1 MQKWHFKISGKI
13 NISGDKTVMEIKPEN
28 FMTLI
33 RISDYQN
40 SNMPTIMARLNIDKN
55 LFDKIIKNA
64 KTATI
69 YLKIEK
75 FNKQE
80 EVVNNPIYETVLD
93 DEFSIFVS
101 NDINYNK
108 ELDYIESE
116 NNPSETPR
124 KDVYIETYIGLI
136 SKKCINANKVISNN
150 TVLDTP
156 MMNIVASYLKNLH
169 LLLEPFNYNKN
180 QIQLVIPPK
189 DTLSELIKYFNSV
202 NVFYDTK
209 YMFFIDEPYCSYL
222 ISRSG
227 NGIERSDEKYNTV
240 YFNIHKSNDKS
251 AAIEGMMEDQNNLQ
265 YYIDI
270 NVLDTKYTIDHDTA
284 KIIDKLQ
291 TIINPNNDNTIN
303 CLNDIQN
310 AIAKIQSYMLSLE
323 TKVKNSIVDFGD
335 NLNEQLSNIK
345 IDVDHSVL
353 DTLDV
358 LKGEES
364 ETLNKYIDSILSIP
378 TSVDV
383 KDGDSTITVDIVSDA
398 VKKAAQDLL
407 NNTFNDFTKNLNS
420 LVNSTDL
427 FKLVNEDSENVAYQM
442 NDVRNEMSSVT
453 AVNAQDVS
461 SKTKKKVL
469 QLNINASNLVN
480 KFSSQILPNKSIA
493 NTLANNAMQLTN
505 GAIEFYQKLQAVQT
519 GGYGHLLPSDLT
531 SSFDKNK
538 EIADQFSTHYESIFS
553 ETSTINKNLD
563 KYMDIAN
570 KINSS
575 TKNLTSITSDLDKI
589 SKLNLKG
596 KFGSVV
602 NDSRTLVGN
611 VTNIFDKFNNTIQDS
626 ISYADVILGG
636 FDLNQISDLTGVGK
650 LGLSNI
656 ETILKVGAT
665 IGSGIL
671 GTKIIKTKNDNPNEL
686 KNIKSEVETMI
697 NKLTINKYELDPSIF
712 TPNKKYKIKNYD
724 AHSDKDGLFIL
735 NKKTEIYV
743 REDNT
748 FNCNTVLDLAKV
760 PDSTNTNQVQDT
772 SSPNTNNTTQED
784 WYKKSTG
791 QEEIK
796 SNENINV
803 NNNGTGNIT
812 IKGETY
818 KIDKSKV
825 IGIGSI
831 YDLLK

>member
-169 LLLEPFNYNKN
+169 LLLEPFSYNKN

-323 TKVKNSIVDFGD
+323 TKVKNSIIDFGD

-364 ETLNKYIDSILSIP
+364 ETLDKYIDSILSIP

-803 NNNGTGNIT
+803 NNNGTGSIT

>member
-1 MQKWHFKISGKI
+1 MQKWHFKISGRI
-13 NISGDKTVMEIKPEN
+13 NIPGDNTEMILKPEN

-55 LFDKIIKNA
+55 LFDKVIKNA
-64 KTATI
+64 KIATI

-75 FNKQE
+75 FNKQDE
-80 EVVNNPIYETVLD
+80 IVDNPIYEVALE

-116 NNPSETPR
+116 NNLSEVPR

-169 LLLEPFNYNKN
+169 LLLEPFTYNKN

-227 NGIERSDEKYNTV
+227 NGLERSDELYNTIS
-240 YFNIHKSNDKS
+240 FNVHKSNDKD
-251 AAIEGMMEDQNNLQ
+251 AAIEGMLEDPSNSQ

-303 CLNDIQN
+303 SLNDIQN
-310 AIAKIQSYMLSLE
+310 AIAKIQSYISSLE
-323 TKVKNSIVDFGD
+323 TKVNNSIKDFGD

-345 IDVDHSVL
+345 IEVDHSVL

-358 LKGEES
+358 IKGQES
-364 ETLNKYIDSILSIP
+364 ETLNKYIESITSIP

-398 VKKAAQDLL
+398 VKEAAQKLL
-407 NNTFNDFTKNLNS
+407 SDTFDSFGGNLDSLGEATKIFKTVNDDS
-420 LVNSTDL
+420 VNVS
-427 FKLVNEDSENVAYQM
+427 YQM
-442 NDVRNEMSSVT
+442 TDVRNEMSSVT
-453 AVNAQDVS
+453 TVNSQDVA
-461 SKTKKKVL
+461 SKTKKKIL
-469 QLNINASNLVN
+469 QLNVNASSLVN
-480 KFSSQILPNKSIA
+480 NFSSKVLPNKSVSDS
-493 NTLANNAMQLTN
+493 LASSAMQLSN
-505 GAIEFYQKLQAVQT
+505 GALEFYQKLQAVQT
-519 GGYGHLLPSDLT
+519 GGYGHLLPGDLT

-538 EIADQFSTHYESIFS
+538 EIADQFSTHYNAVFQ
-553 ETSTINKNLD
+553 ETSSINQNLD

-570 KINSS
+570 KMNET
-575 TKNLTSITSDLDKI
+575 TKNLTSITSGLDEI
-589 SKLNLKG
+589 IKLNLKG
-596 KFGSVV
+596 KFGSIV

-611 VTNIFDKFNNTIQDS
+611 VTNIFDKFNNAIQDT

-636 FDLNQISDLTGVGK
+636 FDLNQIADLTGIGK

-656 ETILKVGAT
+656 ETSLKVGAT
-665 IGSGIL
+665 IGSTIL

-686 KNIKSEVETMI
+686 KNIKSEVETMV
-697 NKLTINKYELDPSIF
+697 NKLTINKYELDPSVF
-712 TPNKKYKIKNYD
+712 TPNKRYQIKNYD

-760 PDSTNTNQVQDT
+760 PDKTNTNQVQDD

-791 QEEIK
+791 QDSIK
-796 SNENINV
+796 SNEDISINS
-803 NNNGTGNIT
+803 NGSGNVI
-812 IKGETY
+812 IKGNEYIPDT
-818 KIDKSKV
+818 SKV
-825 IGIGSI
+825 LGSSSI

>member
-169 LLLEPFNYNKN
+169 LLLEPFSYNKN

-364 ETLNKYIDSILSIP
+364 ETLDKYIDSILSIP

-803 NNNGTGNIT
+803 NNNGTGSIT

>member
-169 LLLEPFNYNKN
+169 LLLEPFSYNKN

-364 ETLNKYIDSILSIP
+364 ETLDKYIDSILSIP